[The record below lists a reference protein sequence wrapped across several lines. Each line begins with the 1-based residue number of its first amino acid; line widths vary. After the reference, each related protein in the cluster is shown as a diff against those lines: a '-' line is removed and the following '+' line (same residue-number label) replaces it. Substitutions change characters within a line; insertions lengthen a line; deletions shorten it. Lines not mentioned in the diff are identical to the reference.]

1 MTFDKPTRPIRRDQQ
16 PSGAPQKTNLA
27 SQKVAPN
34 PVKKV
39 IPSIS
44 GGGGNRGGGSG
55 GGDNGGNNNQ
65 EPSPWLNHPY
75 HTLTEPSPEASFV
88 EYLRWMRS
96 LDQDPNHKN
105 ETKTQILQMA
115 QEGVNYQERLKVL
128 NQRTQKIAKAR
139 QGVHFKVMCPWRIRV
154 GGHRGPERILLPSFD
169 ALGVPYLPSSTLTG
183 VARAAAIG
191 EFVQDKGL
199 SWKDAEKAIS
209 PYFGSIETNDSKNK
223 AGKVIFLDAYPEASK
238 SAGLAMDMAN
248 SIWRWDGDR
257 IGDYSP
263 KPNPFFSL
271 KDTTFVIGVCRMS
284 NCDDDTFVKV
294 KEWLIKGLQSGIGS
308 QINSGYGEALVAGK
322 GVGQKPF
329 FEVDF
334 RLEGQLI
341 HGRQKF
347 ERWNWDERSQEWQ
360 MKGKPEDEVRP
371 IAFKSALR
379 YWFRVFTRG
388 FISSQE
394 TKNWEANI
402 FGGIT
407 PKVLGWLTVRVADGK
422 TIPQKSDKDKGKQTG
437 VLSLFHS
444 PECPDFQRTNIINL
458 CNHLTWLIFSLGGVG
473 QGARRPCYSRK
484 SRPFYRG
491 ATVFID
497 EDDFWQF
504 PETIQEFQ
512 LLFRNHLQSFFAA
525 LSHVTGQAIDLSN
538 SQTLETPSKD
548 IWQEVLD
555 SNCRILVFSG
565 DAGSNKPDA
574 LYELHE
580 IFHSL
585 MDDKEELEQDAK
597 NLAKSNLPNDKDE
610 SRRKKT
616 LARQKYSQAKSLC
629 GGVNDDE
636 IYINNE
642 KTKRKVIP
650 SPIWINDQGT
660 YQVVTVFGVSSQADN
675 PRYRYLQRLQ
685 TDKNSFLPIFPLG

>member
-1 MTFDKPTRPIRRDQQ
+1 MNVERPKLKGQTKISQVFE
-16 PSGAPQKTNLA
+16 QKDRN
-27 SQKVAPN
+27 
-34 PVKKV
+34 
-39 IPSIS
+39 
-44 GGGGNRGGGSG
+44 NRGGGQ
-55 GGDNGGNNNQ
+55 GNNHGNHDSGTGG
-65 EPSPWLNHPY
+65 EPSPWLNHPH
-75 HTLTEPSPEASFV
+75 HTLTKPSPKAGFT
-88 EYLRWMRS
+88 EYLRWMRE
-96 LDQDPNHKN
+96 LNRKPNEKGKDPTDPN
-105 ETKTQILQMA
+105 TQVQILQMA

-128 NQRTQKIAKAR
+128 NQRTQNIAKAR
-139 QGVHFKVMCPWRIRV
+139 QGVYFKVMCPWRIRV
-154 GGHRGPERILLPSFD
+154 GGHRGPESILLPSFD

-183 VARAAAIG
+183 VARTAAIR
-191 EFVQDKGL
+191 EFMQDKGM
-199 SWKDAEKAIS
+199 SWKEAEKAIA
-209 PYFGSIETNDSKNK
+209 PYFGSIETTDNKNK

-257 IGDYSP
+257 MGDYSP
-263 KPNPFFSL
+263 NPNPFFSL
-271 KDTTFVIGVCRMS
+271 KDVTFVIGICRVS
-284 NCDDDTFVKV
+284 GCNDDTFTKV

-308 QINSGYGEALVAGK
+308 QINSGYGELLIAGASK
-322 GVGQKPF
+322 GKEPF

-341 HGRQKF
+341 HGSQKF
-347 ERWNWDERSQEWQ
+347 ERWNWDERRQEWQ
-360 MKGKPEDEVRP
+360 MKGKSEDEVRP
-371 IAFKSALR
+371 IAFKSMLR
-379 YWFRVFTRG
+379 YWFRVLARG
-388 FISSQE
+388 FLSSQE

-402 FGGIT
+402 FGAIN
-407 PKVLGWLTVRVADGK
+407 PKVLGWLTVRVANGK
-422 TIPQKSDKDKGKQTG
+422 TILKKNDRDKGKQTG

-444 PECPDFQRTNIINL
+444 SECPDFQRTNIINL
-458 CNHLTWLIFSLGGVG
+458 CKHLTWLIFSLGGVG

-484 SRPFYRG
+484 FRPFHRG
-491 ATVFID
+491 ATIFID

-504 PETIQEFQ
+504 PETIKEFQ
-512 LLFRNHLQSFFAA
+512 ILFRNHLQSFFTA

-538 SQTLETPSKD
+538 PQMIGIPSKD

-574 LYELHE
+574 LYELHK

-585 MDDKEELEQDAK
+585 VDEKEKLELDAK
-597 NLAKSNLPNDKDE
+597 NLLKSNLPNDKDV

-636 IYINNE
+636 IFINNE
-642 KTKRKVIP
+642 KTKRRVVP

-660 YQVVTVFGVSSQADN
+660 YQVVTIFGVSNQADN
-675 PRYRYLQRLQ
+675 SRYRYLQGLQ
-685 TDKNSFLPIFPLG
+685 TDRNNFLQIFPLY